1 MNKEIKLAIDKLQE
15 LCWIV
20 EPNQRLEIDDVI
32 SLLQNVQK
40 SSFEN
45 YDKLNQYRIENLLIQ
60 FDQNP
65 ITSNFNQFLKWR
77 FRK

>member
-45 YDKLNQYRIENLLIQ
+45 YDKLNQNRIENLLIQ

>member
-45 YDKLNQYRIENLLIQ
+45 YDKLNQNRIENLLIQ

-65 ITSNFNQFLKWR
+65 ITSNFNHFLKWR

>member
-45 YDKLNQYRIENLLIQ
+45 YDKLNQNRIENLLIQ
-60 FDQNP
+60 FDQP
-65 ITSNFNQFLKWR
+65 
-77 FRK
+77 

>member
-20 EPNQRLEIDDVI
+20 EPNQRLELDDVI

-45 YDKLNQYRIENLLIQ
+45 YDKLNQNRIENLLIQ